1 MKMIRNLLAAAA
13 LVAAVSLTG
22 CGSVTPPGKTVIILT
37 PDGESK
43 VITDGVYRAWGRDK
57 LYFVDGKLKSY
68 EEQMKILCTDDINMD
83 VDVKTIMCFN
93 VTKESIEF
101 IKSKVPSSRVD
112 EGDVTGYQLSLD
124 KFYDMAV
131 TDIVR
136 SSARNIVSTYITD
149 DIRPNRVAIEA
160 AISAEVM
167 RRLGEL
173 NYPLTISAVLV
184 SNIDYPDSV
193 KTMRNDI
200 KRAQLE
206 DQKSAALAEAM
217 LAQMQ
222 REAGIEVERAKVR
235 MIKAQAQA
243 DENQILTGSLTP
255 EFLMWRQYEVMEMT
269 AAALAEGTSN
279 TVFMMPYSAINP
291 DTLNTA
297 MIRDSIGQTTNANN

>member
-1 MKMIRNLLAAAA
+1 
-13 LVAAVSLTG
+13 
-22 CGSVTPPGKTVIILT
+22 
-37 PDGESK
+37 
-43 VITDGVYRAWGRDK
+43 
-57 LYFVDGKLKSY
+57 
-68 EEQMKILCTDDINMD
+68 MKILCTDDINMD